1 MGLGPGH
8 LSQDGIEDLARAGCT
23 IAHNTR
29 SNMNNGVGY
38 APLQHLVGKLPVTL
52 GTDGIGS
59 DMLAEA
65 RTAFLKLGDEHTGL
79 GAADVIHMLANS
91 ARRASQSLDVP
102 LGRLEAGYAADLV
115 ITDYRPATPVS
126 SANLIGH
133 LLFGLESRHVKDVMI
148 GGQWRL
154 KERTVLGLD
163 EPAERRAAIEV
174 AAALWDRM

>member
-1 MGLGPGH
+1 M
-8 LSQDGIEDLARAGCT
+8 LS
-23 IAHNTR
+23 
-29 SNMNNGVGY
+29 M
-38 APLQHLVGKLPVTL
+38 
-52 GTDGIGS
+52 
-59 DMLAEA
+59 
-65 RTAFLKLGDEHTGL
+65 F
-79 GAADVIHMLANS
+79 
-91 ARRASQSLDVP
+91 
-102 LGRLEAGYAADLV
+102 
-115 ITDYRPATPVS
+115 ATPVS